1 MTSLA
6 VSEIAPFLDFAG
18 LLMFVEKIS
27 IYLLIGA
34 TFYFSRI
41 TKRDIDI
48 KHNSDPSARDTTFNE
63 ILANLDARFLT
74 ELTDYR
80 AKFNT
85 ELTSRDEN
93 FTAEIQRILIM
104 LNTSTARIDEIEQ
117 VLQNYHNNFG
127 RVATE
132 FESINAFIVT
142 LQSEINQRN
151 AMILRTEEIEF
162 DQQSVMSQASNHFT
176 GQGSNHSSAKCDEYN
191 TLEESYGTI
200 LRNLADKVYQNC

>member
-6 VSEIAPFLDFAG
+6 VSGIAPFLDFAG

-41 TKRDIDI
+41 TKQDIDI
-48 KHNSDPSARDTTFNE
+48 KHNSDPSARDTKFNE
-63 ILANLDARFLT
+63 ILANRDAKFLT

-80 AKFNT
+80 AKFNA

-104 LNTSTARIDEIEQ
+104 LNTSTVRLDKIEQ
-117 VLQNYHNNFG
+117 VLQNYHNKFG

-132 FESINAFIVT
+132 FESIN
-142 LQSEINQRN
+142 
-151 AMILRTEEIEF
+151 
-162 DQQSVMSQASNHFT
+162 
-176 GQGSNHSSAKCDEYN
+176 
-191 TLEESYGTI
+191 
-200 LRNLADKVYQNC
+200 